1 MVGDLDEQFQ
11 AVRLAVREELS
22 MFFGI
27 DPDNAESRR
36 SARETWSFLAA
47 LHRESQARR
56 ARRATMGAEAVKGG
70 VGALIGAAVAG
81 VLGWLA
87 IHGPGTPK

>member
-1 MVGDLDEQFQ
+1 MVGDPDEQFQ

-27 DPDNAESRR
+27 DPDDAESRR
-36 SARETWSFLAA
+36 SARETWNFLAA

-56 ARRATMGAEAVKGG
+56 ARRITMGAEAVKGG
-70 VGALIGAAVAG
+70 VGALIGAAVAAM
-81 VLGWLA
+81 LGWLVT
-87 IHGPGTPK
+87 HGPGTPK